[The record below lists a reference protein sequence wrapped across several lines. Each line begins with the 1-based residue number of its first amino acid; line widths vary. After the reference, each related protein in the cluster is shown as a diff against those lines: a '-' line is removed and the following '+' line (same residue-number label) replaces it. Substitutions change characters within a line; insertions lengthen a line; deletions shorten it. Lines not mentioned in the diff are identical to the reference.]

1 MAVALARPR
10 FLRAPRRRGRTPWL
24 ALAAVAAGAATALY
38 WRKRT
43 RAAERDHPPLGR
55 FLAIDG
61 VRLHYVERGRGE
73 QVVVLLHGNG
83 SMVQDFLASGVV
95 DRLAARHRVIVF
107 DRPGFGYSTRPK
119 GRLWGP
125 AAQAELMLAAMERLG
140 LRRPVVVGH
149 SWGTLVAFAM
159 GLRRP
164 EALRSLV
171 LISGY
176 YNPTVRLDVPLLA
189 PPGIPVLG
197 APLRW
202 TLAPAL
208 ARLVFPLLM
217 RRIFA
222 PGRGARRFAEQ
233 FPKELALRPAQIR
246 ASAAETGLMI
256 PAAIAYRRRQRHLR
270 LPALV
275 IAGTGDRLINTRKQS
290 SRLAER
296 LPRASLHLIPGAGHM
311 VHHQAPGRVAA
322 LIDLAATMP

>member
-1 MAVALARPR
+1 MKLTALDRPDARN
-10 FLRAPRRRGRTPWL
+10 RRSLWPWL
-24 ALAAVAAGAATALY
+24 ILAAAGAALALH
-38 WRKRT
+38 WRKRA
-43 RAAERDHPPLGR
+43 RCAERRHPPLGR
-55 FLAIDG
+55 FLEIDG
-61 VRLHYVERGRGE
+61 VRLHYVERGGGE
-73 QVVVLLHGNG
+73 QSVVLLHGNG
-83 SMVQDFLASGVV
+83 SMVEDFLASGVV
-95 DRLAARHRVIVF
+95 DRLAARHRVIAV
-107 DRPGFGYSTRPK
+107 DRPGFGHSTRPG

-125 AAQAELMLAAMERLG
+125 AAQAELILAAMERLG

-149 SWGTLVAFAM
+149 SWGTLVALAV

-189 PPGIPVLG
+189 APGIPVLG

-202 TLAPAL
+202 TLSPAL

-222 PGRGARRFAEQ
+222 PGRGARRFARQ
-233 FPKELALRPAQIR
+233 FPKEMALRPAQIR

-256 PAAIAYRRRQRHLR
+256 PAAIASRRHHRHLR

-275 IAGTGDRLINTRKQS
+275 IAGTGDRVVNTRRQS

-322 LIDLAATMP
+322 LIDLAATMT